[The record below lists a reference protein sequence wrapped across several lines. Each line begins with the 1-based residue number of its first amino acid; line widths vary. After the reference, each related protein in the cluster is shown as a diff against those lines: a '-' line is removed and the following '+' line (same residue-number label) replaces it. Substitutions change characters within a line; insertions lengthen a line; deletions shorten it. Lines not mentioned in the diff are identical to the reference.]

1 MAGMSAIE
9 RQTLRGADVDLA
21 ADVTGPVD
29 GQPILFLHGS
39 GQTRQS
45 WGKALVEAGR
55 HGFRA
60 LSMDLRG
67 HGDSGWSP
75 DGRYDLTVFA
85 DDLRAVLAQLDR
97 SPVVVGASLG
107 GIVGMIVAAADPAAI
122 RALVLVDITAT
133 VDMEGANEVIAF
145 MNAGSDGFASIE
157 EAAAAVSAYLPH
169 RDKPQSSRGL
179 AKNLRQRGA
188 RWYWHWD
195 PAFMTMGVDAKQEAE
210 GPTVLETAARGL
222 TIPTLLIRGGRSRI
236 VTEEG
241 VRVFLEMVPHADYV
255 HIDGAH
261 HMVAGDANDAF
272 NDAVFRFADRQVEGS
287 AQADG

>member
-1 MAGMSAIE
+1 MSAIE
-9 RQTLRGADVDLA
+9 RLTLRGAGLDLA
-21 ADVTGPVD
+21 ADATGPVD
-29 GQPILFLHGS
+29 GQPLLFLHGS

-45 WGKALVEAGR
+45 WGKALVEAAR

-60 LSMDLRG
+60 ISLDLRG
-67 HGDSGWSP
+67 HGDSDWSP
-75 DGRYDLTVFA
+75 DGRYDLDLFA
-85 DDLRAVLAQLDR
+85 DDLRAVLTQLER

-107 GIVGMIVAAADPAAI
+107 GIVGMMAAAADPAAL
-122 RALVLVDITAT
+122 RALVLVDITAH

-145 MNAGSDGFASIE
+145 MSAGADGFASIE
-157 EAAAAVSAYLPH
+157 EAADAVSAYLPH
-169 RDKPQSSRGL
+169 RDKPRSSKGL
-179 AKNLRQRGA
+179 AKNLRQRGN

-195 PAFMTMGVDAKQEAE
+195 PAFMTMGADVTPQAE
-210 GPTVLETAARGL
+210 GPTVLESAAMGL

-241 VRVFLEMVPHADYV
+241 ARAFMEMVPHADYV

-272 NDAVFRFADRQVEGS
+272 NDAVFAFVDRQAG
-287 AQADG
+287 